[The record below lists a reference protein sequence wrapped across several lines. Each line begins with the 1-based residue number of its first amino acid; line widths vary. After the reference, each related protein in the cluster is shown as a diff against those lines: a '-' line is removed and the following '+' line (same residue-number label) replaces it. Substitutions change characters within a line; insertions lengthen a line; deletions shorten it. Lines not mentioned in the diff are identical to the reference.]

1 MLLLGSVGYTLS
13 MADRAPKQ
21 KLRELKPPEPKEN
34 GTVPQ
39 SPLKNAQPPSENPLA
54 KALVAAYRNR
64 YQKRGGLADDAK
76 YGSRPAPAIAAN
88 LLKGPLSDMPRAD
101 FERFSNRARGT
112 APRVTNV

>member
-1 MLLLGSVGYTLS
+1 
-13 MADRAPKQ
+13 MADRVPKQ
-21 KLRELKPPEPKEN
+21 KLQELKTKMDDARRYKEN

-64 YQKRGGLADDAK
+64 YQQRGGLFDDAK
-76 YGSRPAPAIAAN
+76 YGSRPAPAMAKN
-88 LLKGPLSDMPRAD
+88 FLQGPLPDMPRAD
-101 FERFSNRARGT
+101 FERLSNRARGI